1 MSKIECPFCMAKF
14 DQKKKNSGE
23 SGGQKCS
30 QDYNYIAHLEKYHFD
45 TAEEIEVLCC
55 KNCPFKTGNKPVF
68 NKHFMFD
75 VKHCKPEQ
83 KFFKCEFC
91 DLLQPNLRFTK
102 QHVKQ
107 FHADKLIG
115 KVDVFTCTK
124 CNYQVG
130 YSNLLEEHRLRC
142 TGKTSEESQIQS
154 EIKKEPEDLIPK
166 DHSRTETVSTPIPV
180 FKGKS
185 SEKIANSSEE
195 GQIQSEIKIET
206 EDLNPKDNSRTKM
219 ISTPEGQI
227 QSEIKKEL
235 DLNPTGHSSTEI
247 ISKPIQV
254 FKENPVS
261 KIKCLMC
268 MATFDNKYQQ
278 NDHNKSF
285 HFETV
290 QGIFVLK
297 CKICSF
303 KTGSKSVYDEHRKL
317 EGQCKSDKNNFKCA
331 HCDRIFGGSKLYKKH
346 LKRLHWDKLEEKF
359 KPWYK
364 CRCKYQTASLSC
376 FENHKS
382 KCLRKNHDIATFT
395 RTDKDGKNNPSR
407 IKDTTVMKEEKSKIL
422 YKCKRI
428 PMLCKYQTASLIC
441 FEKHKSNCKRSD
453 HTSTSFKLKDEK
465 NNAPM
470 IKDTTVIQKEDSMV
484 KIICGM
490 NTISSNHQKSNFIDV
505 TNTIMDISEDPIADI
520 IVRDESSY
528 TNEITEVD
536 EMVTDPIIFCETSY
550 RNQGQNKIRSFV
562 Q

>member
-45 TAEEIEVLCC
+45 TAEEIEVLFC

-75 VKHCKPEQ
+75 VKHCKPDQ
-83 KFFKCEFC
+83 KYFKCEFC
-91 DLLQPNLRFTK
+91 DLVQPNLRFTK

-115 KVDVFTCTK
+115 KMDIFTCTK

-130 YSNLLEEHRLRC
+130 YSNLIEEHKSRC
-142 TGKTSEESQIQS
+142 TGKTSEKLANFPEESQIKSEIKREPEDLSLKDHSSTEIISTPKCPIQL
-154 EIKKEPEDLIPK
+154 EIKKEPDLNSK
-166 DHSRTETVSTPIPV
+166 DHSSTEMIGTP
-180 FKGKS
+180 K
-185 SEKIANSSEE
+185 
-195 GQIQSEIKIET
+195 GQIQSEIKT
-206 EDLNPKDNSRTKM
+206 GPPDLNTKDNS
-219 ISTPEGQI
+219 SN
-227 QSEIKKEL
+227 EIF
-235 DLNPTGHSSTEI
+235 SR
-247 ISKPIQV
+247 PIQV
-254 FKENPVS
+254 FKKNLIS

-303 KTGSKSVYDEHRKL
+303 KTGSKSVYDEHKKL

-331 HCDRIFGGSKLYKKH
+331 HCDRIFGGSKLYKRH

-359 KPWYK
+359 KTCYK

-453 HTSTSFKLKDEK
+453 HPSTSVKSKDEK
-465 NNAPM
+465 NNTLMLPM
-470 IKDTTVIQKEDSMV
+470 IKDTTITQKEDSMV

-505 TNTIMDISEDPIADI
+505 TDTIMDISEDAIADT
-520 IVRDESSY
+520 IVRDESGY

-536 EMVTDPIIFCETSY
+536 EMVPDPISFCETSY
-550 RNQGQNKIRSFV
+550 RNQGQNRIRSFV

>member
-23 SGGQKCS
+23 SEGQKCS

-55 KNCPFKTGNKPVF
+55 KNCSFKTGNKPVF

-75 VKHCKPEQ
+75 VKHCKPDQ

-91 DLLQPNLRFTK
+91 DLVQPNLRFTK

-115 KVDVFTCTK
+115 KVDIFTCTK

-130 YSNLLEEHRLRC
+130 YSNLIEEHKLRC
-142 TGKTSEESQIQS
+142 TGKTSEKLPEESQIKSEIKREPEDLSLKDHSSTEIISTPKCPIQL
-154 EIKKEPEDLIPK
+154 EIKKEPDLNSK
-166 DHSRTETVSTPIPV
+166 DHSSTEMIGTS
-180 FKGKS
+180 K
-185 SEKIANSSEE
+185 
-195 GQIQSEIKIET
+195 GQIQSEIKAGPA
-206 EDLNPKDNSRTKM
+206 DLNSKDN
-219 ISTPEGQI
+219 
-227 QSEIKKEL
+227 
-235 DLNPTGHSSTEI
+235 SSTEI
-247 ISKPIQV
+247 FSKPIQV
-254 FKENPVS
+254 FKKNPVS

-268 MATFDNKYQQ
+268 MATFDNNYQQ

-303 KTGSKSVYDEHRKL
+303 KTGRKSVYEEHKKL

-331 HCDRIFGGSKLYKKH
+331 HCDRIFGGSKLYKRH

-359 KPWYK
+359 KTCYK

-382 KCLRKNHDIATFT
+382 KWEIGEL
-395 RTDKDGKNNPSR
+395 
-407 IKDTTVMKEEKSKIL
+407 
-422 YKCKRI
+422 
-428 PMLCKYQTASLIC
+428 SL
-441 FEKHKSNCKRSD
+441 
-453 HTSTSFKLKDEK
+453 
-465 NNAPM
+465 
-470 IKDTTVIQKEDSMV
+470 
-484 KIICGM
+484 
-490 NTISSNHQKSNFIDV
+490 
-505 TNTIMDISEDPIADI
+505 
-520 IVRDESSY
+520 
-528 TNEITEVD
+528 
-536 EMVTDPIIFCETSY
+536 
-550 RNQGQNKIRSFV
+550 
-562 Q
+562 

>member
-14 DQKKKNSGE
+14 DQKKKISGE
-23 SGGQKCS
+23 SGGLKCS

-75 VKHCKPEQ
+75 VKHCRPDQ
-83 KFFKCEFC
+83 KYFKCEFC
-91 DLLQPNLRFTK
+91 DFVQPNLRFTK

-115 KVDVFTCTK
+115 KVDIFTCTK

-130 YSNLLEEHRLRC
+130 YSNLFEEHKLRC
-142 TGKTSEESQIQS
+142 VGKTSEKLANSTKQSQIQS
-154 EIKKEPEDLIPK
+154 EIKREPVDLIPK
-166 DHSRTETVSTPIPV
+166 DHSRTETISTPIPV

-206 EDLNPKDNSRTKM
+206 EDLNLKDNS
-219 ISTPEGQI
+219 STEIINTPKGQI
-227 QSEIKKEL
+227 QLEIKTEPQ
-235 DLNPTGHSSTEI
+235 DLNNSSTEI
-247 ISKPIQV
+247 ISTPISV
-254 FKENPVS
+254 FKKIPVS
-261 KIKCLMC
+261 KINCSMC
-268 MATFDNKYQQ
+268 MAKFDNKYQQ
-278 NDHNKSF
+278 NDHNKIF

-303 KTGSKSVYDEHRKL
+303 KTGSKIVYDEHRKL

-331 HCDRIFGGSKLYKKH
+331 HCDRIFGGSKLYKRH
-346 LKRLHWDKLEEKF
+346 LKRLHLDKLEEKS
-359 KPWYK
+359 KIWYK

-376 FENHKS
+376 FEKHKS
-382 KCLRKNHDIATFT
+382 KCLRKNHNIATFT
-395 RTDKDGKNNPSR
+395 RTNKAKDGKNN
-407 IKDTTVMKEEKSKIL
+407 TVMKEESETL

-453 HTSTSFKLKDEK
+453 HTSTSVKSKDEK
-465 NNAPM
+465 NNTPM
-470 IKDTTVIQKEDSMV
+470 IKDTAVLQKEDSMV

-505 TNTIMDISEDPIADI
+505 TDTIMDISEDPIADI
-520 IVRDESSY
+520 IVRDESGY
-528 TNEITEVD
+528 TDEITELD

-550 RNQGQNKIRSFV
+550 NIEKS
-562 Q
+562 